1 MEDQQLGNWTFTSVR
16 ALLTPATAT
25 PFIVQLTVQRHPNWF
40 ALFFLPMLSVLGFIG
55 NLMVC
60 IAIYTERRLQNITN
74 YFLFS
79 LAIADLLVCALVM
92 PLSIMVEV
100 RNGAYSN
107 LLTFACSR
115 ARLWTHR

>member
-1 MEDQQLGNWTFTSVR
+1 MDDRQIANWTFTSVR
-16 ALLTPATAT
+16 ALLSPAVTTAAAFTP
-25 PFIVQLTVQRHPNWF
+25 QRQHHNWF

-100 RNGAYSN
+100 KNGKCCCCRRRS
-107 LLTFACSR
+107 TTPFC
-115 ARLWTHR
+115 